1 MKEKSLLSEDWKC
14 YDFVITANLRE
25 SSLLASKRYKDDL
38 EKQKAERRNMEISLK
53 RKAMVDKRETVKRR
67 KQEMEQIVK
76 EPRNNNITVNEAR

>member
-76 EPRNNNITVNEAR
+76 EPRK

>member
-25 SSLLASKRYKDDL
+25 SSLLASKRYKHDL

-76 EPRNNNITVNEAR
+76 EPRK

>member
-14 YDFVITANLRE
+14 HDFVITANLRE
-25 SSLLASKRYKDDL
+25 SSLLPSKRYKDDL

-76 EPRNNNITVNEAR
+76 EPRK